1 MTLLTIKEFIDLAV
15 KFSFAMIRYLDLF
28 QFLGAFFFPNITL
41 NVLLCF
47 KNKLICIRVH
57 SMFSS
62 VLFRQNLWLCLVANH
77 EKAKKKKEFD
87 LLIDD
92 IQIMRFKP

>member
-1 MTLLTIKEFIDLAV
+1 
-15 KFSFAMIRYLDLF
+15 
-28 QFLGAFFFPNITL
+28 
-41 NVLLCF
+41 
-47 KNKLICIRVH
+47 
-57 SMFSS
+57 MFSS

-77 EKAKKKKEFD
+77 EKAKKKKKEFD